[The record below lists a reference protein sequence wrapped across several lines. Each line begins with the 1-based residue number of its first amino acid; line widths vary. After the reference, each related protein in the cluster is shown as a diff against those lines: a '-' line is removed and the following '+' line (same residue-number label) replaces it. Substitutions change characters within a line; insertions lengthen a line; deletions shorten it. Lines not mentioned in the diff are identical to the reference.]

1 MAPKIAKALLTKLG
15 FLTPARRIAYGTATE
30 HATSAFQSG
39 STATEHATSHG
50 STATEH
56 PTEVE
61 SHDSSTEDGS
71 HDMYDEGFTFEDDDL
86 DKILA
91 LLLWM
96 SQDFQKDIPMQ
107 DIHHAAV
114 EVVTKQSEWVDGWR
128 VGDQPRESVV
138 KLSKLIDIMMLTKKG
153 ELKDANET
161 LHFMRRVAAMRW
173 QLLGT
178 ANDNATERVELDEA
192 AVSSCYQ
199 RFGRDLLTN
208 DLLPHQKTGKDA
220 AKYRLRE
227 YSQQDTSLTNPQR
240 SFTDQMLRKN
250 LGAKQVAF
258 RIWQKG
264 LPSIAVAGHNVVVVS
279 GSGTRSEV
287 RGPAL
292 DMGMLQSSLDECL
305 RWYISLAN
313 DIVVHQTQEGF
324 DAQLSSS
331 SKDEQDRQQQQ
342 QRREQLQ
349 KAQDA
354 LRLGATL
361 AKERDAGKRT
371 FFEMNAIE
379 QPILEDYDSGRAKKR
394 CIALQ
399 LTELKPFR
407 SQQ

>member
-1 MAPKIAKALLTKLG
+1 MAVARALLTAAG
-15 FLTPARRIAYGTATE
+15 FLPSTATE
-30 HATSAFQSG
+30 RATSVSQSGSIATERATAVSQSG
-39 STATEHATSHG
+39 STATEHATKHEN
-50 STATEH
+50 AIENAI
-56 PTEVE
+56 EKAIE
-61 SHDSSTEDGS
+61 EDFNL
-71 HDMYDEGFTFEDDDL
+71 DDEDL
-86 DKILA
+86 EKIVA
-91 LLLWM
+91 VLLWM
-96 SQDFQKDIPMQ
+96 AQDFQPDMKKE
-107 DIHHAAV
+107 DIHAEAV
-114 EVVTKQSEWVDGWR
+114 EAVLKQSDCAMALLHR
-128 VGDQPRESVV
+128 ASAT
-138 KLSKLIDIMMLTKKG
+138 KLLQLIDIMFETKEGKAKDPNDT
-153 ELKDANET
+153 LK
-161 LHFMRRVAAMRW
+161 FMRRVEAVRW
-173 QLLGT
+173 QLLDHMESTGT
-178 ANDNATERVELDEA
+178 SRDNATEHVELDEDV
-192 AVSSCYQ
+192 VSQCYQ
-199 RFGRDLLTN
+199 QLGRALLTH
-208 DLLPHQKTGKDA
+208 DLLPHETRDKRYHIRHNSEDDTQLTDFQ
-220 AKYRLRE
+220 RLW
-227 YSQQDTSLTNPQR
+227 
-240 SFTDQMLRKN
+240 TDRMLRKS
-250 LGAKQVAF
+250 LGDKKVAL
-258 RIWQKG
+258 RIWQNG
-264 LPSIAVAGHNVVVVS
+264 LPSIAVAGHNVLVVS

-331 SKDEQDRQQQQ
+331 SMDEQDRQQQQ